1 MPLYEYK
8 GLSNTG
14 KAVKGLRDAPNRAA
28 LKEGLLKQGIYLS
41 EAVEKSQSAKA
52 SSGSPLK
59 SLSKIQIGQGISKQD
74 VKDFTSQFATLQK
87 AAIPLV
93 ECLNALSDQAEKES
107 FRTVLSDVKQKVSEG
122 SSLANALAEYPKV
135 FDTLYVSMIRAGESS
150 GSLDVVLV
158 RLTDFLESQLRL
170 RSKIIGAMVYPI
182 IMIVIGIGLMMLLF
196 VFVIPR
202 VTKLFDQ
209 QRKPLPGITKV
220 LLGTA
225 DFVSS
230 FWWLIIIVLVAGALL
245 FKKWKSTPQGKL
257 KWDGFKLK
265 VPLLGP
271 VVRMVAISRF
281 AKTLA
286 TLLSSG
292 VPLLKALDIVKSILG
307 NSVLAKVVE
316 QAHDNIREGESI
328 AAPLK
333 RSGEFPPLMT
343 HMISVGERAGR
354 LEEMLDSVAEN
365 YEGQINVRVEAMT
378 AMLEPLMIVGM
389 GGTIGFVVF
398 AILLPIM
405 QLSDGFG

>member
-8 GLSNTG
+8 GLNNAG
-14 KAVKGLRDAPNRAA
+14 KQVKGLKDAANRAA
-28 LKEGLLKQGIYLS
+28 LKDSLLKQGIYLS
-41 EAVEKSQSAKA
+41 EASEKSQASKA
-52 SSGSPLK
+52 GSDSPLK
-59 SLSKIQIGQGISKQD
+59 ALSKIQVGQGITKQD
-74 VKDFTSQFATLQK
+74 VKDFTTQFATLQK

-107 FRTVLSDVKQKVSEG
+107 FRTVLVNIKQKVSEG
-122 SSLANALAEYPKV
+122 SSLGNAMADYPKV

-150 GSLDVVLV
+150 GALDIVLI
-158 RLTDFLESQLRL
+158 RLADFLDSQLRL

-196 VFVIPR
+196 IFVIPR
-202 VTKLFDQ
+202 VTKLFEQ
-209 QRKPLPGITKV
+209 QRKPLPGITKM
-220 LLGTA
+220 LLVTA

-230 FWWLIIIVLVAGALL
+230 FWWLIILVFVAGAYL
-245 FKKWKSTPQGKL
+245 FRRWKSTPKGRF
-257 KWDGFKLK
+257 KWDTFKLK
-265 VPLLGP
+265 LPLLGS
-271 VVRMVAISRF
+271 VVRMVALSRF

-307 NSVLAKVVE
+307 NAVLAKVVE

-378 AMLEPLMIVGM
+378 AMLEPLMIVVM